1 MLVSNDLLHYDW
13 ENILLELRLLIFK
26 FLGNIPID
34 GIDDEVDQLNR
45 AAAQPGTYVVARKTT
60 SPGPY
65 NRSMSPQ
72 HSQYY
77 MANQQATSQKLSRMQ
92 TLARYVLL
100 LLNISQI

>member
-1 MLVSNDLLHYDW
+1 MKNPTYRIIWPYTSIWHPSRYINPC
-13 ENILLELRLLIFK
+13 FK
-26 FLGNIPID
+26 LTRCFSGNIPID

-92 TLARYVLL
+92 TLARY
-100 LLNISQI
+100 N

>member
-1 MLVSNDLLHYDW
+1 M
-13 ENILLELRLLIFK
+13 
-26 FLGNIPID
+26 
-34 GIDDEVDQLNR
+34 DQLNR

-77 MANQQATSQKLSRMQ
+77 MANQQATSQKLSKMQ

-100 LLNISQI
+100 LLAKSDPIFGLTWSG